1 MKFIK
6 VEKAGKAEVHNV
18 ISVRKCF
25 SGNEANVRQIEEK
38 KQKPRKC
45 SQSIYLIVYM
55 IQI

>member
-38 KQKPRKC
+38 KQKTRKC